1 MRRFSGGEPPFLPSV
16 SVLTRGH
23 ETPTWPHL
31 KQACVHCPLN
41 SPWWTGVPS
50 GPFTADTR
58 SSIFCHLT
66 G

>member
-1 MRRFSGGEPPFLPSV
+1 MRRFSDGEPPFLPSV

-41 SPWWTGVPS
+41 SPSWTGVP
-50 GPFTADTR
+50 
-58 SSIFCHLT
+58 
-66 G
+66 